1 MNVIELNNSLQNE
14 GNELLDKT
22 KLLEKL
28 KAFGKL
34 EIGGSF
40 IYGTMVDRDIDINV
54 IVNREDINTYLR
66 KQVCDVL
73 LELDSLDGLALSDR
87 ALFPR
92 QGRPYGVWIG
102 PVIYYNSKRWNID
115 IWLVTQDEPYSH
127 HNQDLAKRML
137 GITEKQRN
145 IILEIKYKCL
155 INGRK
160 EKGIT
165 SSDIYQAVLDK
176 NITNYEDYLDTIS

>member
-1 MNVIELNNSLQNE
+1 MNVFELNNSLHNE

-28 KAFGKL
+28 KAFGEL

-54 IVNREDINTYLR
+54 IVNREAINTDLR
-66 KQVCDVL
+66 KQVCDML
-73 LELDSLDGLALSDR
+73 LGLDYLDGLALSDR
-87 ALFPR
+87 ALFPKE
-92 QGRPYGVWIG
+92 GRPYGIWFG
-102 PVIYYNSKRWNID
+102 PLVYFQNSKWNID
-115 IWLVTQDEPYSH
+115 IWLVTREDPYSH

-137 GITEKQRN
+137 TISDDQRK
-145 IILEIKYKCL
+145 IILDIKYNSL
-155 INGRK
+155 VNGQK

-165 SSDIYQAVLDK
+165 SSDIYLAVLDK
-176 NITNYEDYLDTIS
+176 NITTYDDYLNIIP